1 MARLEEMEKVSGKK
15 FGDIHNPLLV
25 SARSVAKYSMPG
37 MMDTILNIGI
47 IDKIVNALAV
57 GDNAR
62 FWRDSYRRLL
72 QMYGDVVE
80 QDQRRKRRRSVR
92 RNPRQ
97 LQERERRQDRP
108 RPDRR

>member
-37 MMDTILNIGI
+37 MI

-92 RNPRQ
+92 RDPRQ